1 MTGASL
7 TLCENSQ
14 LGPKSD
20 NFSQIKPIQGHSLI
34 SRTPTAH
41 LFLLFRRSPGRSLSL
56 FKIKNKQQLEPL
68 TLNPKNSR
76 PLFKDEKLALRP
88 SFRHTHSLNHFKQ
101 LANNLIDLHR
111 LPTTKFRLNL
121 KSFPDYSKSSFSK
134 SEVALFA
141 QVVKI
146 LYYILLKSN
155 KLSLLLV

>member
-1 MTGASL
+1 MTFWKVSDIPRLYAKPIMTGASL
-7 TLCENSQ
+7 ILCENSQ

-20 NFSQIKPIQGHSLI
+20 NFSQIKPIQGRSLI

-101 LANNLIDLHR
+101 LANNLIDF
-111 LPTTKFRLNL
+111 T
-121 KSFPDYSKSSFSK
+121 DYRR
-134 SEVALFA
+134 
-141 QVVKI
+141 
-146 LYYILLKSN
+146 
-155 KLSLLLV
+155 LSLGWTWEVFPITQKSVFRNRK